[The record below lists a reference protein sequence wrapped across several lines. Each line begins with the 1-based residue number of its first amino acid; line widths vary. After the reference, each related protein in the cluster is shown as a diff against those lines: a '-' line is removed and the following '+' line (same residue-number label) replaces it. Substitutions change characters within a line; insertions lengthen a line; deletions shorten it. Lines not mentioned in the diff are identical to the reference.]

1 MPIMLK
7 TSQVAKLFS
16 KSPMTIGRWVDTF
29 GAYLSHT
36 AKSTDSTERRFSD
49 DDLRVL
55 ALVWMMREQGNEFEL
70 ITAALAAGERADA
83 PQSPSTITTPNNQ
96 ALALTARVTALEA
109 ELNSVNGENRLLK
122 GQNAELQS
130 EIRKLEREI
139 GRLLGPE

>member
-1 MPIMLK
+1 
-7 TSQVAKLFS
+7 
-16 KSPMTIGRWVDTF
+16 MTIGRWVDTF

-83 PQSPSTITTPNNQ
+83 PQSTSTITTPNNH
-96 ALALTARVTALEA
+96 ALALTARVTALEN
-109 ELNSVNGENRLLK
+109 ELASVNGENRLLK
-122 GQNAELQS
+122 QQLADTQARLLDAVKQ
-130 EIRKLEREI
+130 I
-139 GRLLGPE
+139 GRLERD

>member
-49 DDLRVL
+49 EDLRVL

-70 ITAALAAGERADA
+70 ITAALAAGERAE
-83 PQSPSTITTPNNQ
+83 PPVTPSTLAKQTDQ
-96 ALALTARVTALEA
+96 ALALTNQIA
-109 ELNSVNGENRLLK
+109 ELR
-122 GQNAELQS
+122 AELS
-130 EIRKLEREI
+130 ASN
-139 GRLLGPE
+139 GSSLGATCSLNKYIIASSTGTPRPVAN

>member
-16 KSPMTIGRWVDTF
+16 KSPMTIGRWVDAF
-29 GAYLSHT
+29 GVYLSHT

-70 ITAALAAGERADA
+70 ITAALATGERADA
-83 PQSPSTITTPNNQ
+83 PQIPASITPAPTGSQ
-96 ALALTARVTALEA
+96 LALQNRIADLETELADMTAKYHETAGREKLLRELLAEA
-109 ELNSVNGENRLLK
+109 NALLRK
-122 GQNAELQS
+122 G
-130 EIRKLEREI
+130 
-139 GRLLGPE
+139 